1 MDHIIWRILHA
12 LGTYILK
19 IHKRDEMTK
28 YFVPEKIW
36 PGDKTYPPYVSGG
49 GFVMTRNLALKL
61 AQVRNPLFNS
71 LANQKSEYFDSLK
84 VKNDIPII
92 PIDDAY
98 LGCLIEEVNKRENRT
113 QEETILCSEVLCDG
127 FNHG

>member
-1 MDHIIWRILHA
+1 
-12 LGTYILK
+12 
-19 IHKRDEMTK
+19 
-28 YFVPEKIW
+28 
-36 PGDKTYPPYVSGG
+36 
-49 GFVMTRNLALKL
+49 MTRHLALKL
-61 AQVRNPLFNS
+61 AQVRNPLFDS

-98 LGCLIEEVNKRENRT
+98 LGCLIEEVNKKENRT
-113 QEETILCSEVLCDG
+113 HEETILCSEMLCDG